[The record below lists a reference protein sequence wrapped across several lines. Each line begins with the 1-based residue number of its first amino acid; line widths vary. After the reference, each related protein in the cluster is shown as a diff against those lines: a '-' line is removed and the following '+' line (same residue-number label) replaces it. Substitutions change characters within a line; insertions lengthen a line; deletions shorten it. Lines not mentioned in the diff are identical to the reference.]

1 MKILKGLERHAELG
15 FHSAGNGV
23 SKSSKQ
29 GHGSSSVSEMF
40 GGGEAGREGTSMKVR
55 TPKQMITN

>member
-1 MKILKGLERHAELG
+1 MKIVKGLERHAELG

-40 GGGEAGREGTSMKVR
+40 GGGEGRKSRHINEGKN
-55 TPKQMITN
+55 PQAEEP